1 MSASAGFK
9 KTIKSVAQLC
19 GEIQARS
26 LQENPESTV
35 KFIEEF
41 AITSH
46 IQVRRDPNGVV
57 KNQSQLQQVAA
68 VVETLLQQVMAVEQ
82 PVAVPQPQVAV
93 AAAKKKGKKN
103 KGTPVPVELVKKDDQ
118 YMLSIG
124 AATHGSARQLPEPQS
139 SKTDEYRLV
148 LGINSH
154 KRLMSKLQNECNGV
168 VISSLGRV
176 LAYPPPAFTE
186 CLSKDVNKKMAE
198 NFYDVY
204 RVDDSTIVT
213 LYYWDTKWAIASSK
227 GYDVSTLRWIGKRT
241 YAEVIY
247 DLAVRL
253 YPGFVEATGISLE
266 SGRLSFKNVLEV
278 GKSYTIGFRHHDFHP
293 LKADAE
299 NLKVLAIADL
309 ETLQFVNDAR
319 LPFIGFQERILESF
333 ASLDAIK
340 AANHDAL
347 ASAVTAVDS
356 YFETGAIANF
366 NYGYILRAKD
376 RSESVLI
383 ASNLLA
389 TMRKIYAAPPRELS
403 SELRPENRFEY
414 SVARA
419 YLTMTDKY
427 DFISLFKDWK
437 PRFDAYDE
445 LIENICSTIGQVIM
459 DTKKNGFPALSKN
472 RESSI
477 LSPTMAISS
486 MLHTRMV
493 ESRMLTSN
501 GVISPEIIK
510 DFICDPHY
518 SYVYMCRVLKS

>member
-1 MSASAGFK
+1 MSASASLK
-9 KTIKSVAQLC
+9 KSIKSVAQLC
-19 GEIQARS
+19 GEVKARS
-26 LQENPESTV
+26 LQENPEVTV

-46 IQVRRDPNGVV
+46 IQVRRDPNGVS
-57 KNQSQLQQVAA
+57 KNQPAAVEPQVAA
-68 VVETLLQQVMAVEQ
+68 VEPQPTAVE
-82 PVAVPQPQVAV
+82 PQPALPQQPAAAV
-93 AAAKKKGKKN
+93 AATKKKSKKN

-124 AATHGSARQLPEPQS
+124 ARQLPEPQS
-139 SKTDEYRLV
+139 AKMDEYRLV

-198 NFYDVY
+198 NFYDIY

-266 SGRLSFKNVLEV
+266 NGRLSFKNVLEV
-278 GKSYTIGFRHHDFHP
+278 SKSYTIGFRHHDFHP

-309 ETLQFVNDAR
+309 ETLQFDNDAR

-333 ASLDAIK
+333 ASLDEIK

-347 ASAVTAVDS
+347 ANAVTAADS

-419 YLTMTDKY
+419 YLTITDKN

-445 LIENICSTIGQVIM
+445 LIENICSTIGQVLM

-472 RESSI
+472 RESTI
-477 LSPTMAISS
+477 LSPTMAIAS